1 MAQQR
6 ITLSRQLTNQLLAL
20 AQAAGPEGV
29 AGVISG
35 AQGQLQSFHAVNPAL
50 AAAEKALQDRLALLG
65 EKITATVHSYHEGL
79 PSLQRDLPPM
89 SLKPDLPHL
98 IVTTNIKGV
107 LEMRAF
113 ELSNDETPRE
123 IPLLLRQEN
132 EKPSNSLS

>member
-1 MAQQR
+1 MAMAHQR

-20 AQAAGPEGV
+20 AQAAGPEGLS
-29 AGVISG
+29 GIISG
-35 AQGQLQSFHAVNPAL
+35 DQGQLQSFHAVNPAL
-50 AAAEKALQDRLALLG
+50 VAAEKALQDRLALSG

-79 PSLQRDLPPM
+79 PTLQRDLPPM

-113 ELSNDETPRE
+113 ELFSDDAPRE
-123 IPLLLRQEN
+123 IPLSLRE
-132 EKPSNSLS
+132 ERVKPS